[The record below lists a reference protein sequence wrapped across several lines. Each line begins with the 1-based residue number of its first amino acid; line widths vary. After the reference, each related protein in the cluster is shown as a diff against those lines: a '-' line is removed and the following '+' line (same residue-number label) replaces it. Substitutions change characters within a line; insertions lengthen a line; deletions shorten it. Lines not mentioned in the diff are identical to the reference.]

1 MKSLFVITKLF
12 KAFVQAISDKIFL
25 DCKKIIIKMKKLFV
39 SIILCAYF
47 GANAQSEWAFHVS
60 AEETVTLG
68 DARSSFNFLSFTQLA
83 ANSGMRAGFHYTK
96 SEHLAAEV
104 TLGVVGSSR
113 PNTWFTKIVP
123 VELVGHYNVL
133 PHIVKDSPFKF
144 NLDLGVGS
152 GLVRARSSSYNPNGR
167 FAFSEHMSA
176 GASLDLP
183 MQDIGTLSFGFRNTY
198 FIDDY
203 IDATPVDGTSN
214 DQLLRFFT
222 SARVNLGPSAKTKA
236 TIAAAEQKA
245 SDLNS
250 ELELAKAQAELAAQ
264 KARANQED
272 LENAIK
278 SLEED
283 LAAAKKAPH
292 KEYILQSVH
301 FAINQSEIRSTD
313 IPELTSLFNLL
324 SNNTDLKAIIIGH
337 TDDTGPAEFNQ
348 KLSLER
354 ALSVK
359 NWLTEKGIDG
369 NRLKAKGESYVNPM
383 VPNSQAGARAVN
395 RRTEI
400 ILK

>member
-1 MKSLFVITKLF
+1 MRISLIALV
-12 KAFVQAISDKIFL
+12 
-25 DCKKIIIKMKKLFV
+25 FV
-39 SIILCAYF
+39 SATL
-47 GANAQSEWAFHVS
+47 NLSAQSEWTLNLSV
-60 AEETVTLG
+60 EETITLG
-68 DARSSFNFLSFTQLA
+68 DARSSFNFLSVTQLA

-96 SEHLAAEV
+96 DEHLAAEL

-123 VELVGHYNVL
+123 VELVGHYNIL
-133 PHIVKDSPFKF
+133 PHITEDSPYKF
-144 NLDLGVGS
+144 NLDLGLGS

-167 FAFSEHMSA
+167 FSFSEHMSA

-183 MQDIGTLSFGFRNTY
+183 MQDLGILSFGFRNTY
-198 FIDDY
+198 FVDDY
-203 IDATPVDGTSN
+203 IDATPIDGTSN

-222 SARVNLGPSAKTKA
+222 SARFYLGPSAKSKA
-236 TIAAAEQKA
+236 AIAAAEQKA
-245 SDLNS
+245 YDLNS
-250 ELELAKAQAELAAQ
+250 ELELAKAQAEIEIQ
-264 KARANQED
+264 KARTEQEA

-283 LAAAKKAPH
+283 LAAAKDAPS

-313 IPELTSLFNLL
+313 IPELTSLYNLL
-324 SNNTDLKAIIIGH
+324 SNNTNLNAVIVGH
-337 TDDTGPAEFNQ
+337 TDDSGPAEFNQ

-354 ALSVK
+354 ALAVK

-369 NRLKAKGESYVNPM
+369 NRLEARGESYANPM
-383 VPNSQAGARAVN
+383 VPNAEAGARAVN